1 MILPLIRSFTAIYS
15 VEPCPCYSSEAS
27 SVLSVAEMRNIFA
40 CFYEQTVLTKDLFNG
55 SLVSFD
61 TNVLLHSF
69 RWSINTQNVFVESLR
84 ILGNRLWLTHHAG
97 LEYHRHRSE
106 YLVFD
111 NKSFP
116 VSQEV
121 AALKKIRDGW
131 SDKKSPTQ
139 DLKQFAEIL
148 SEAIDK
154 ISTKLDETGR
164 SARGY
169 ETRAE
174 GHSEVI
180 GAVFE
185 GKCGQSLSEEE
196 TKQILANR
204 LLRRECGIPPGLTD
218 QSKASNQLGDLLI
231 WEQLKS
237 KARDCRQN
245 VIFVTDENKID
256 WWAWKKREKWTSPEL
271 LEEFRRATEKEL
283 FILSADQFI
292 KLAAEWLVL
301 AVAPNDVEAAIDEVK
316 NASQSDLLLEFGGG
330 EYCNLV
336 CSLNLEL
343 PESIALPV
351 PGQSWMWTSYQRSA
365 FSSTDAKVVY
375 SHVGTSSQPVP
386 NATKVFPIMRGSEL
400 TGLEIQS

>member
-1 MILPLIRSFTAIYS
+1 
-15 VEPCPCYSSEAS
+15 
-27 SVLSVAEMRNIFA
+27 MRNIFA

-97 LEYHRHRSE
+97 LEYHRHRPE

-111 NKSFP
+111 NRSFP

-148 SEAIDK
+148 SEAIEK
-154 ISTKLDETGR
+154 ISTRLDETGR

-180 GAVFE
+180 GEVFE

-196 TKQILANR
+196 TKSIVANR

-301 AVAPNDVEAAIDEVK
+301 TVAASDVEAAVDEVK

-330 EYCNLV
+330 EYCNSV

-351 PGQSWMWTSYQRSA
+351 PGQSWMWTSYQRSG